1 MSTAHQFGTS
11 RRHSSPPPA
20 ERTRGT
26 GAKPVPTQTEPRDP
40 AFVAPAGSGI
50 GRGAAEKSA
59 APRGLRQPSVSPD
72 SSLELAALDRTAMRL
87 LIVEDDRDAADYIV
101 RAFREVGHIA
111 DQAPDGDEGLAL
123 ALDRQYDVL
132 IVDRMLPKRD
142 GLSLIGELRAKGI
155 DTPVLILSALG
166 QVDDRVKGLRAGGD
180 DYLPK
185 PYSFSELLARVE
197 VLARRRGARGEETV
211 YRVAD
216 LELDRL
222 SHQVTRAGGEIVLQ
236 PREFRLLEY
245 LMKHAG
251 QVVTRTMLLENVWD
265 YHFDPQTNVIDVHIS
280 RLRSKIDKGFAQ
292 PLLHTI
298 RGAGYMIRDGT
309 R

>member
-1 MSTAHQFGTS
+1 
-11 RRHSSPPPA
+11 
-20 ERTRGT
+20 
-26 GAKPVPTQTEPRDP
+26 
-40 AFVAPAGSGI
+40 
-50 GRGAAEKSA
+50 
-59 APRGLRQPSVSPD
+59 
-72 SSLELAALDRTAMRL
+72 MRL
-87 LIVEDDRDAADYIV
+87 LIIEDDADAADYLV
-101 RAFREVGHIA
+101 KAFREVGHVA
-111 DQAPDGDEGLAL
+111 DHAADGEEGLAL
-123 ALDRQYDVL
+123 GLEGSYDVL

-142 GLSLIGELRAKGI
+142 GLSVIGALRARQI
-155 DTPVLILSALG
+155 ETPVLILSALG

-185 PYSFSELLARVE
+185 PYSFSELLARIE
-197 VLARRRGARGEETV
+197 VLARRRGGRNEDTV

-222 SHQVTRAGGEIVLQ
+222 SHSVRRGETEIVLQ

-245 LMKHAG
+245 LMRHAG

-280 RLRSKIDKGFAQ
+280 RLRSKIDKGFTP
-292 PLLHTI
+292 PLLHTV
-298 RGAGYMIRDGT
+298 RGAGYMIRDGA